1 MYKACIIGASGY
13 SGAELARLL
22 SEHPGFELSQLF
34 VSSNSG
40 DKGKL
45 LSELYGNL
53 SGKVDLPLKPLAST
67 ELHQLA
73 EEMDYVF
80 LATPH
85 EASHDW
91 VFELAQGQAVV
102 LDLSGAHRFKDVN
115 VYADFYGF
123 EHKYSQ
129 LLQQTVY
136 GLVDWYSQDI
146 SQAQVIA
153 VPGCYPTASLLAL
166 KPVAQWIDPAVKPV
180 INAVSGVSG
189 AGRKASLTN
198 SLCEV
203 SLQAYG
209 IKTHR
214 HQPEISTYLGQDVI
228 FTPHLGNFKRGI
240 LATCTLKL
248 KAGTE
253 QQQLAQAYT
262 DAYQHNP
269 LVRIKTSS
277 PKLDDVV
284 NSPYCDLYYQYD
296 ADDQYLIVV
305 SVIDNLLK
313 GAASQ
318 ALQCA
323 NIKAGW
329 DKHLGL
335 VTGVLQ

>member
-1 MYKACIIGASGY
+1 MYQACIIGASGY

-22 SEHPGFELSQLF
+22 NEHPGFELSQLY
-34 VSSNSG
+34 VSANSQ
-40 DKGKL
+40 DQGKL
-45 LSELYGNL
+45 LSELYGSL
-53 SGKVDLPLKPLAST
+53 AGSIDLPLQPLSACS
-67 ELHQLA
+67 LSQLA
-73 EEMDYVF
+73 NEMDFIF

-91 VFELAQGQAVV
+91 VGELTQGKAVV

-115 VYADFYGF
+115 IYSKFYGF
-123 EHKYSQ
+123 EHKYADV
-129 LLQQTVY
+129 LQQSVY

-146 SQAQVIA
+146 AEAKVIA

-166 KPVAQWIDPAVKPV
+166 KPVSQWIDPTVKPV

-214 HQPEISTYLGQDVI
+214 HQPEISTYLGHEVI
-228 FTPHLGNFKRGI
+228 FTPHLGYFKRGI
-240 LATCTLKL
+240 LATSTLKL
-248 KAGTE
+248 TAGVNVE
-253 QQQLAQAYT
+253 QLQQAYT
-262 DAYQHNP
+262 NAYQHNP
-269 LVRIKTSS
+269 LVRIKSSS

-284 NSPYCDLYYQYD
+284 NSPYCDIHFEYD
-296 ADDQYLIVV
+296 PEDQYLIVV
-305 SVIDNLLK
+305 SAIDNLLK

-329 DKHLGL
+329 HSQHGL
-335 VTGVLQ
+335 AKGELV